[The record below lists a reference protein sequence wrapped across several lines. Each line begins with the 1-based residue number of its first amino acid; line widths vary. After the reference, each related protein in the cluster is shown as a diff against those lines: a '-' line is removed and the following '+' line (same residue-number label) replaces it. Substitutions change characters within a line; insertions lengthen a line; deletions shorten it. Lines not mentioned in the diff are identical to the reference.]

1 MTIYMR
7 VFLIILIVFISC
19 NLFGQNKAQKDSLRY
34 DSAAISQLHFS
45 DSAFNAYSNNK
56 DFQYETKIVETP
68 SLWDRFWAWLWKLY
82 ADIMS
87 STAGRIT
94 MKLLYWV
101 VGIGAV
107 IFFVYKVTRMNRLA
121 MFSKDSTNAMPY
133 NIDSEDIHAIPFD
146 EAINEAL
153 QNGNYRLAIR
163 LLYLQNLKLL
173 ADKDLILW
181 QPNKTNTDY
190 LHELT
195 NDSTKQVFK
204 NVTNIFEYAWYG
216 SHTVSNHDY
225 SIMKDE
231 LTNFQNRL

>member
-1 MTIYMR
+1 MR

-94 MKLLYWV
+94 MKLLY
-101 VGIGAV
+101 
-107 IFFVYKVTRMNRLA
+107 
-121 MFSKDSTNAMPY
+121 
-133 NIDSEDIHAIPFD
+133 
-146 EAINEAL
+146 
-153 QNGNYRLAIR
+153 
-163 LLYLQNLKLL
+163 
-173 ADKDLILW
+173 
-181 QPNKTNTDY
+181 
-190 LHELT
+190 
-195 NDSTKQVFK
+195 
-204 NVTNIFEYAWYG
+204 
-216 SHTVSNHDY
+216 
-225 SIMKDE
+225 
-231 LTNFQNRL
+231 